1 MSKAIDTDTMLA
13 PVNEEAA
20 TPAKADDF
28 TLPPEEKARAKAQLS
43 RFLNRGR
50 LKTETNASGERTTQ
64 ILTDDLKRVYTC
76 LQAFG
81 TLDSEV
87 ITTQLNYLINVVRLN
102 DGDDRAN
109 AIVGM
114 MYALAPRNEMEG
126 MLAAQIVAT
135 NHVAMRML
143 SQSLDNQSLEAA
155 NHYTNRA
162 HKAQS
167 LMLRQLELLNTM
179 RNGGQTTQ
187 KVVVERVMVANGGQ
201 AIVGAVAGGGD
212 PKPKTEV

>member
-1 MSKAIDTDTMLA
+1 MSDERNMVA
-13 PVNEEAA
+13 PVNEEA
-20 TPAKADDF
+20 TGPVKADDF
-28 TLPPEEKARAKAQLS
+28 TLPPDEKARTLAQIDLS
-43 RFLNRGR
+43 LNRSKFKSEANAAGVR
-50 LKTETNASGERTTQ
+50 NTEIRPE
-64 ILTDDLKRVYTC
+64 DLKLVYTY
-76 LQAFG
+76 LQALG
-81 TLDSEV
+81 TLDSDV
-87 ITTQLNYLINVVRLN
+87 MTAQLNYLSNVVRLN
-102 DGDDRAN
+102 EGDKRTN
-109 AIVGM
+109 TIMGM
-114 MYALAPRNEMEG
+114 LYALAPRNAMEG
-126 MLAAQIVAT
+126 LLAAQIVAT

-143 SQSLDNQSLEAA
+143 SQSMDNQSLEAA

-187 KVVVERVMVANGGQ
+187 KVVVERVMVASGGQ